1 MLNQSLHRNDSLTR
15 PEGKAAKVLG
25 KSSKSEAIHVY
36 KICSENL
43 LGRQYSLR
51 SLPILDKNEET
62 SPCESRCSVS
72 DEISTTT
79 DQDTCLEMNILDEE
93 EKQLEILR
101 SNTHHQIGFPL
112 KPRRQMLVIS
122 NNHSNSGQILEVNGT
137 LPLLDASSLDY
148 NPVCSSPDSGVHDD
162 YNSPPSTM
170 YNSSRGDMLHGLHC
184 SSSSPSLLASS
195 STNRTSH

>member
-25 KSSKSEAIHVY
+25 KSSKNEAIHIY
-36 KICSENL
+36 KISSENL
-43 LGRQYSLR
+43 LGRQNSLR
-51 SLPILDKNEET
+51 SLRTLDKEEET
-62 SPCESRCSVS
+62 SPSESRCSIS
-72 DEISTTT
+72 DEISATT

-93 EKQLEILR
+93 EKQLEILSSDTR
-101 SNTHHQIGFPL
+101 HQISSPS

-122 NNHSNSGQILEVNGT
+122 NNHGNSGQILEVNGT

-170 YNSSRGDMLHGLHC
+170 YNSSKGAMLHALHS
-184 SSSSPSLLASS
+184 SSSSPSLLTSS
-195 STNRTSH
+195 GPNRIFH